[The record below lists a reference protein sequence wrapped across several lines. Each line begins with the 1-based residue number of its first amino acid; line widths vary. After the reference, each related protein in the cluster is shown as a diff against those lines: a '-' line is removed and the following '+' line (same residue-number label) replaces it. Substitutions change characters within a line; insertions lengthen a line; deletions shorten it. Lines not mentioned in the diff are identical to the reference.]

1 MGKLTVLDI
10 KSKKA
15 PCRLPDGEGLFFEIT
30 KSLSKRWLYRYKIK
44 GKQGLYV
51 LGRYPEISLSK
62 ARSIHRGARDL
73 VKQGLNPAQVRREEK
88 EANVRK
94 QQEARA
100 KLESKFQ
107 DVAMQWYTLAI
118 KGKHK
123 ANAKPWTEK
132 HRKTVLSSL
141 ERDVFPHIGE
151 IPVEG
156 IEPHHLMPIIDT
168 MTARGVYDNTRKTIQ
183 RINLIFNF
191 AIVKRKCKYN
201 PAISIQGLLPSN
213 EVNHHPAV
221 FDKDLGQLMR
231 DITACRKMHMTTKL
245 ALRFTAYTALR
256 SGEVRLATWDEVDWE
271 GKELHIA
278 PERMKRG
285 RAHIVPLSPQA
296 MATLEKTGTLWGKQ
310 GLIFPSPRSN
320 EKPLSDNTLSKAL
333 RNLGYQ
339 GKAVVHG
346 LRASFSTMA
355 REHTEFEK
363 EVIETSM
370 AHVIADKTEA
380 AYNHSQ
386 YLAKRHKLMQWWGN
400 KLQALEYGA
409 EVIRISKAMNE

>member
-1 MGKLTVLDI
+1 MGKLTVFDI
-10 KSKKA
+10 KSQKG
-15 PCRLPDGEGLFFEIT
+15 PCRLSDGEGLFFEIT
-30 KSLSKRWLYRYKIK
+30 QSKLKRWLYRYKIK
-44 GKQGLYV
+44 GKQGVYI
-51 LGRYPEISLSK
+51 LGRFPDVSLSE
-62 ARSIHRGARDL
+62 ARSFHRVARAQ
-73 VKQGLNPAQVRREEK
+73 VRQGLNPAQIRREEK
-88 EANVRK
+88 AENIQK
-94 QQEARA
+94 QQEAQA
-100 KLESKFQ
+100 KRENKFKE
-107 DVAMQWYTLAI
+107 VAIQWYQLAAL
-118 KGKHK
+118 GKHK
-123 ANAKPWTEK
+123 ANAKPWSEK

-141 ERDVFPHIGE
+141 ERDVFPHIGRLPIE
-151 IPVEG
+151 D
-156 IEPHHLMPIIDT
+156 IEPHNLMPIIDT

-183 RINLIFNF
+183 RISLIFNF
-191 AIVKRKCKYN
+191 AIIKRKCRYN
-201 PAISIQGLLPSN
+201 PATSLQGLLPSN

-221 FDKDLGQLMR
+221 FDKDLGQLMK
-231 DITACRKMHMTTKL
+231 DITACRRMHISTKL

-256 SGEVRLATWDEVDWE
+256 SGEVRLATWDEVDWDS
-271 GKELHIA
+271 KELHIT

-296 MATLEKTGTLWGKQ
+296 IATLETAGTLWGRK

-320 EKPLSDNTLSKAL
+320 EKPLSDNTLSKAF

-363 EVIETSM
+363 EVIETSI
-370 AHVIADKTEA
+370 AHIVADKTEA

-400 KLQALEYGA
+400 KLQVLEHGA
-409 EVIRISKAMNE
+409 DIIQ